1 MLRRV
6 LFEHFCCLCPAS
18 LQVPARVMFL
28 IFAPSG
34 ERHHLP
40 GPLLL
45 AEATLR
51 GCGCLP
57 PSAASA
63 SAFFAQKLAN
73 AGHVVGLFIVG
84 TRLTTLFFSQHQ
96 LDMLSIIQEGN
107 DNTREV
113 I

>member
-1 MLRRV
+1 
-6 LFEHFCCLCPAS
+6 
-18 LQVPARVMFL
+18 MFL
-28 IFAPSG
+28 IL
-34 ERHHLP
+34 LP
-40 GPLLL
+40 AGKGITCPALCYWLKLLYGAVAACAKPAL
-45 AEATLR
+45 PRTR
-51 GCGCLP
+51 GKLLP
-57 PSAASA
+57 PSAVSA

-96 LDMLSIIQEGN
+96 LDVLSIIQEVN